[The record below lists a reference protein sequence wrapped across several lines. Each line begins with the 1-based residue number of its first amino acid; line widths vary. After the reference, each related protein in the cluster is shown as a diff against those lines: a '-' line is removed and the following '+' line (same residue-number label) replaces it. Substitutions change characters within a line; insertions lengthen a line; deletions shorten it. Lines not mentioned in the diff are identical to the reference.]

1 MSRRDENL
9 PTRSY
14 PNHSA
19 TETSLEIESSHE
31 AGSDKILSNN
41 RITNAL
47 VKLKRRLVCSFVV
60 HKPPEYRV
68 ARNAVNIMGRSVN
81 GGVESNRYKHK
92 LIDYTHRH
100 GGEIIDYQQINAT
113 LVRNCPYCTFKDR

>member
-1 MSRRDENL
+1 MSRRDDHL

-19 TETSLEIESSHE
+19 TETSLKIESSHE

-60 HKPPEYRV
+60 YKPPEYRV

-92 LIDYTHRH
+92 LFDYTHRH
-100 GGEIIDYQQINAT
+100 GGEVIDYQQINAT
-113 LVRNCPYCTFKDR
+113 LVRNCP